1 MYYRQEFCRRNFMQV
16 AHYLSRIFLKI
27 SQSMYHSYSAQIK
40 KNNYHLKKLVNS
52 KIKKVQIYSN
62 TGFIEKARYLDDYY
76 LNKIFQVTRNEDL
89 TLDEKSK
96 K

>member
-1 MYYRQEFCRRNFMQV
+1 M
-16 AHYLSRIFLKI
+16 
-27 SQSMYHSYSAQIK
+27 
-40 KNNYHLKKLVNS
+40 VNS

-96 K
+96 KIIFIYFKKNFKKIYKIFVFDYGYLSVFDELLYLVNNNKEIQRNL